1 MSDPEHPAWP
11 IAGHSWAVAQL
22 DRALREDRLSHA
34 YLITGPAHIGKATLA
49 RALAMAINC
58 TGRPRPCGRCRAC
71 VRIASNTHADV
82 RVVAPD
88 GERLR
93 IDQIR
98 ELQRELALSP
108 VEARSRVAILE
119 GLERATV
126 EAMNALLK
134 TLEEPASNV
143 VLILIAPESE
153 LLLPTIV
160 SRCQVIALRP
170 LPIEQVREALRTRW
184 NVDAAPA
191 EMLAHLS
198 GGRLGWAVNATQDKT
213 ILEARAA
220 RLEDLKRLLGATRVE
235 RFAYAEALAR
245 NASQARETIDLWRT
259 WWRDVMLAAAGSE
272 VRLTN
277 IDQRGAIASM
287 AERVDTE
294 RARQAAEA
302 CSRALWQ
309 LDRNAAARLVI
320 DVMLLKL
327 PRA

>member
-1 MSDPEHPAWP
+1 MHSTWP
-11 IAGHSWAVAQL
+11 IAGHGWAVAQL
-22 DRALREDRLSHA
+22 DRAVREDRLSHA
-34 YLITGPAHIGKATLA
+34 YLVTGPAQIGKATLA

-58 TGRPRPCGRCRAC
+58 TGHPRPCGQCRAC

-88 GERLR
+88 GDRLK
-93 IDQIR
+93 IGQMR

-108 VEARSRVAILE
+108 VEARSRVAILD
-119 GLERATV
+119 GVERATL

-143 VLILIAPESE
+143 VLILIAPETE

-170 LPIEQVREALRTRW
+170 LPIEQVRQVLHTRW
-184 NVDAAPA
+184 NVDATQA
-191 EMLAHLS
+191 EMLAYLS
-198 GGRLGWAVNATQDKT
+198 GGRVGWAVNATHDKT
-213 ILEARAA
+213 ILEARAT
-220 RLEDLKRLLGATRVE
+220 RLEDLKRLLGASRVE
-235 RFAYAEALAR
+235 RFAYAETLAR
-245 NASQARETIDLWRT
+245 NAGQARETIDLWRT
-259 WWRDVMLAAAGSE
+259 WWRDVMLVAAGSQ

-277 IDQRGAIASM
+277 VDQREAIASM
-287 AERVDTE
+287 AERIDTE

-309 LDRNAAARLVI
+309 LDKNAAARLVI
-320 DVMLLKL
+320 DVMLLSL